1 MFFIEF
7 QGHFHVVCGS
17 SSGYYGD
24 FSLDFT
30 AMNEVTLTLLCRCCG
45 SSQCAYK
52 RSHLNRNI
60 LWGEKNCFNRE
71 SSRKSGFFGHLKENA
86 FALIAAVIWSR
97 EMHLCIT
104 EYCSDRRTATDQST
118 TATEELPRTRSTC
131 IPRAICGHLGEKAT
145 EQIFLLH
152 CTSEIQGCLS

>member
-30 AMNEVTLTLLCRCCG
+30 DMKEVTLTLLCRCCG

-60 LWGEKNCFNRE
+60 LWGEKNCFNWE

-104 EYCSDRRTATDQST
+104 EYYGDRRTATDQV
-118 TATEELPRTRSTC
+118 
-131 IPRAICGHLGEKAT
+131 HLHPACHLWTPGGESHGAN
-145 EQIFLLH
+145 
-152 CTSEIQGCLS
+152 LSLTLYKRDTKMSKLAP